1 MTVAEIVHA
10 RGHRNVRSTHTTTL
24 EVTRETDLT
33 ERGSCI
39 IAVAADKGAA
49 DLSAELKEALRRE
62 EARVTVTV
70 ECGGLQ
76 DSVRARGSP
85 RLSFTHPTDLV
96 VRRSGYVCGR
106 TVAILADRAASD
118 LSRRL
123 VDKLRDPSQRVKVIF
138 AVETH

>member
-1 MTVAEIVHA
+1 MTVTEIVHA

-70 ECGGLQ
+70 ECGGLR

-123 VDKLRDPSQRVKVIF
+123 VDKLKDPGQRVKVIF
-138 AVETH
+138 VVETH